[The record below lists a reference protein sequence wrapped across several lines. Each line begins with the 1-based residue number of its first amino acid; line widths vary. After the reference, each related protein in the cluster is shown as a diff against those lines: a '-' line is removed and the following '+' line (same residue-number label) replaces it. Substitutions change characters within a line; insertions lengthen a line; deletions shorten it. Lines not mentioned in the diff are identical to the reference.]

1 MSKKNSMIS
10 LAVATILASAPVF
23 SASHREAP
31 FITHMPKVDSTDFY
45 MFRSYETGREN
56 YVTLIANYQ
65 PLQDPNGGPNYFS
78 MDENA
83 VYEIHIDNNGDAV
96 EDITFQFDFSNT
108 LANNGEGQS
117 LTIGGETVAVP
128 LKHIGGLSAGDSSA
142 LGFNETYSVNVISGD
157 RRTGTSSAVTNSTD
171 ASTTFTKPYDNTG
184 NKTFADYSAYANQ
197 YVYGIDIPNCS
208 TPDAKMFVGQRKES
222 FAVNLGEVFDLVNFV
237 PIDNNAGLGA
247 GIDQDVANNDLA
259 GKNITSI
266 AIEVPISCLVDGN
279 DTIAAWTTA
288 SVPQARIY
296 NPNATFEQPTANGGS
311 LVQVSRL
318 GNPLV
323 NEVVIGVKDKN
334 KFGAAEPKDDGAN
347 FATYVT
353 HPTLPALLNVLFLDA
368 VNGLVGGGL
377 TDLAPTNFPRT
388 DLVAAFLTG
397 FASVNADGSTA
408 EMMRLNTDVDVTAA
422 GSQNSLG
429 VVAGDLAGFP
439 NGRRP
444 GDDVTDVAL
453 RAMMGALCHPVAID
467 LDANGTTGDVGDN
480 LGLCAPGDAAVGTV
494 PFTDGAP
501 LSDAD
506 FDATFPYLTTP
517 LAGSPN

>member
-1 MSKKNSMIS
+1 MSKKNLIIS
-10 LAVATILASAPVF
+10 LAVATILGSSPAF

-31 FITHMPKVDSTDFY
+31 FITSMPKVDSTDFY
-45 MFRSYETGREN
+45 MFRSYEPGREN

-65 PLQDPNGGPNYFS
+65 PLQDPQAGPNYFS

-83 VYEIHIDNNGDAV
+83 VYEIHIDNNGDAI
-96 EDITFQFDFSNT
+96 EDITFQFDFNNA
-108 LANNGEGQS
+108 LANNGEGQT
-117 LTIGGETVAVP
+117 LTIGSETVAVP
-128 LKHIGGLSAGDSSA
+128 LKHIGGISAGDSSA
-142 LGFNETYSVNVISGD
+142 LGFEETYTIKVIAGD
-157 RRTGTSSAVTNSTD
+157 RRSGTASSISNSVD
-171 ASTTFTKPYDNTG
+171 ASTTFIKPYDHTG
-184 NKTFADYSAYANQ
+184 SKTFADYSAYANQ
-197 YVYGIDIPNCS
+197 YVYGVDIPNCNAN
-208 TPDAKMFVGQRKES
+208 DAKVFVGQRKES
-222 FAVNLGEVFDLVNFV
+222 FSVNLGEIFDLVNFV
-237 PIDNNAGLGA
+237 PIDNSAGLGA
-247 GIDQDVANNDLA
+247 GIDQDAANNDLA

-266 AIEVPISCLVDGN
+266 AIEVPISCLADGN

-296 NPNATFEQPTANGGS
+296 NPVATFDQPTANGGA

-334 KFGAAEPKDDGAN
+334 KFGTSEPKDDGAN

-353 HPTLPALLNVLFLDA
+353 NPTLPALLNILFKDA
-368 VNGLVGGGL
+368 VNGLTGENHA
-377 TDLAPTNFPRT
+377 DIAPTNFPRA

-397 FASVNADGSTA
+397 FTGVNADGSTA
-408 EMMRLNTDVDVTAA
+408 EMIRLNTSIAA
-422 GSQNSLG
+422 TSKGSQHTLG

-453 RAMMGALCHPVAID
+453 RAVMGALCHPIAVD
-467 LDANGTTGDVGDN
+467 LDASGIAGDEGDN
-480 LGLCAPGDAAVGTV
+480 LGLCTPNDAVVGTV

-501 LSDAD
+501 ISDAD
-506 FDATFPYLTTP
+506 FDNAFPYLKTP
-517 LAGSPN
+517 LAGAPN